1 MISATDG
8 LIPFTA
14 ASVDTSSELASSI
27 ASGDALASARIDTP
41 TLQPPAI
48 DSSAPPCQSL
58 TDPSL
63 LLPKPLSLN
72 GLPLSRSSWAICSP
86 SLRPFGAVQ
95 VDWPLITIRYVPLRD
110 VSLSHQTSSRRL
122 GSFGN
127 STLAIS
133 FLPSEASTSV
143 NTMFSGL

>member
-1 MISATDG
+1 MISATAG
-8 LIPFTA
+8 LITFTA
-14 ASVDTSSELASSI
+14 VSVDASSAAASSI
-27 ASGDALASARIDTP
+27 ALGDALASARIDTP

-58 TDPSL
+58 TDASL

-72 GLPLSRSSWAICSP
+72 GLPFKRSSWAICSP
-86 SLRPFGAVQ
+86 SLRPFGAVH
-95 VDWPLITIRYVPLRD
+95 VDWPLITIRYGPLRD
-110 VSLSHQTSSRRL
+110 FSLSHHPSSRRL
-122 GSFGN
+122 ASLGN
-127 STLAIS
+127 NTVAIS